1 MIFEAMESPILD
13 QHMKEMYKNYSL
25 EERKGSVTSGSKPC
39 NIGSGQA
46 EPAWPPADCM
56 SRIL

>member
-1 MIFEAMESPILD
+1 MESPILD